1 MCLLPV
7 AVLVGKKGFEILTS
21 FFGLPIYVPA
31 MIGIGE
37 ITGGEDEVVGS
48 CDDLLRGVGHFSGI
62 GKIDDR
68 FNLVVDFSNIYSRCT

>member
-1 MCLLPV
+1 
-7 AVLVGKKGFEILTS
+7 
-21 FFGLPIYVPA
+21 

-37 ITGGEDEVVGS
+37 ITGGEDEVVRS
-48 CDDLLRGVGHFSGI
+48 CDDLLRGVGKFSGF